1 MLNHAYFGVILLIGT
16 CLFFQVFV
24 LLERPW
30 ESSIINQQHFVNE
43 VGFLYILVHLVL
55 FNGLVNDVDDRIW
68 IGYYMI
74 AIVCIIIYYN
84 LIVILWHCMKIFAE
98 MRARHQKIY
107 KIFWKDKWCYCFRD
121 PRPRLKLWCKRKPS
135 SKFNCESELFIKPDE
150 PIGYFVI
157 QEVPSIKD
165 CTPDCP
171 IGCDG
176 FKGKNHCDSRC
187 SSDCDGSSGEAH
199 KNQC

>member
-1 MLNHAYFGVILLIGT
+1 LRLNSPHNAALVQPLAFLLRRILYSIVVVFMLNHAYFGVILLIGT

-84 LIVILWHCMKIFAE
+84 LIVILWHCIKIFAE

-107 KIFWKDKWCYCFRD
+107 KLFWQDKICYC
-121 PRPRLKLWCKRKPS
+121 CRK
-135 SKFNCESELFIKPDE
+135 SKIPKKASE
-150 PIGYFVI
+150 
-157 QEVPSIKD
+157 
-165 CTPDCP
+165 
-171 IGCDG
+171 
-176 FKGKNHCDSRC
+176 
-187 SSDCDGSSGEAH
+187 
-199 KNQC
+199 